1 MKSLSDRQAVI
12 AMNQAGQSIRKISRI
27 LKISRKTIRRI
38 LSGKAPTE
46 VKKLSRY
53 ESLAPLVC
61 ELFQRFEGNA
71 VLVQKE
77 LDHLYGHQ
85 LPYTSLT
92 HLVRSLKLRPE
103 KIIRSGTFTY
113 EPGREAQHDTSPHR
127 VSIAGKMLKAQCAS
141 LVLANCRLL
150 FFQYYPR
157 FTRFEAKIF
166 LTAALSYL
174 DAVPEI
180 CVIDNTSVLV
190 AAGSGADAIIAPE
203 MQAFGAIYGLRFVAH
218 AIGHADRSAL
228 VERNFRYIE
237 TSFLPGQD
245 FSSWPALNAA
255 ARRFCDELANS
266 KIKRALGMSPRQA
279 YVSERPFLKPLPA
292 VKPPVYQALSR
303 TVDLYGYVTVD
314 TNRYSVPEA
323 LCGKRVEIHKGLY
336 HLRIFYNMRPVASH
350 TRLIEQRD
358 SKSTLPGHHSPPV
371 AHKTDK
377 HSPLLHK
384 LLGHSPEL
392 DAYSTKIA
400 ARPAATRHLQRL
412 LSIQR
417 DYPAQAFDPAIARA
431 LQYGVYDLSRLEK
444 LILSFVAGDFF
455 ELGKSENE

>member
-61 ELFQRFEGNA
+61 ELFQRVEGNA

-127 VSIAGKMLKAQCAS
+127 VLIAGKMLKAQCAS

>member
-1 MKSLSDRQAVI
+1 MKSVSDRAAVI
-12 AMNQAGQSIRKISRI
+12 AMNQAGQSVRKISRI

-38 LSGKAPTE
+38 LSGKAPLQVQKT
-46 VKKLSRY
+46 SQY

-61 ELFQRFEGNA
+61 ELFQRLEGNA

-77 LDHLYGHQ
+77 LELYGHR

-92 HLVRSLKLRPE
+92 HLVRALKLRPE
-103 KIIRSGTFTY
+103 KIKRSGSFTY
-113 EPGREAQHDTSPHR
+113 APGREAQHDTSPHR
-127 VSIAGKMLKAQCAS
+127 VSIAGKTVKAQCAG

-166 LTAALSYL
+166 LTAAFSYIE
-174 DAVPEI
+174 AVPEI

-203 MQAFGAIYGLRFVAH
+203 MEAFGAIYGLRFVAH
-218 AIGHADRSAL
+218 AIGHADRSA
-228 VERNFRYIE
+228 VMERNFHYIE
-237 TSFLPGQD
+237 KSFLPGQD
-245 FSSWPALNAA
+245 FSSWSALNAA
-255 ARRFCDELANS
+255 ARRFCDEVANT

-279 YVSERPFLKPLPA
+279 YASERPFLKPLPI

-303 TVDLYGYVTVD
+303 TVDLYGYVAVD

-323 LCGKRVEIHKGLY
+323 LCGKQVEIHKGLY
-336 HLRIFYNMRPVASH
+336 HLRIFYKMRLIATHP
-350 TRLIEQRD
+350 RLIEQRD

-371 AHKTDK
+371 AHKTNK
-377 HSPLLHK
+377 QSPLLHQ
-384 LLGHSPEL
+384 LLGHSQEL
-392 DAYSTKIA
+392 DAYATKIA
-400 ARPAATRHLQRL
+400 ARPAATRHMQRL
-412 LSIQR
+412 LAIKG
-417 DYPAQAFDPAIARA
+417 DYPAQAFDPAIARG

-444 LILSFVAGDFF
+444 LILSFVAGEFF
-455 ELGKSENE
+455 KLEDSENE